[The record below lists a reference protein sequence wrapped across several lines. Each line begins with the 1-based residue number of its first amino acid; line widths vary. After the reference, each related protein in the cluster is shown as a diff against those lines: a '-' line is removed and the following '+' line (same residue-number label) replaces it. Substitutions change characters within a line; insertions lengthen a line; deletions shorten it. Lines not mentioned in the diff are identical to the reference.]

1 MKKSI
6 LLSLVVATVLFT
18 ACGEKTDKSQ
28 EEAQAKAE
36 RTVELAKM
44 EADKVASE
52 AKEKIEVAQ
61 AKASEMAENAKI
73 EAEKAAA
80 VVAEKSASATEA
92 VTETVSNA
100 AESVKETTNEVVEA
114 VTGDAAGEAA
124 YAKCASCHGKDGKTQ
139 ALGKSAVIAGQA
151 AAVLEASL
159 AEYKAGTRNVV
170 GMGMLMKSQ
179 VATMSDEE
187 IKVVAEYISKM

>member
-6 LLSLVVATVLFT
+6 LLSLVAATVLFT
-18 ACGEKTDKSQ
+18 ACGEKTDKTQ

-52 AKEKIEVAQ
+52 AKEKVEVAQ
-61 AKASEMAENAKI
+61 AKAAEMAENTKV

-80 VVAEKSASATEA
+80 VAAEKSVEATEA
-92 VTETVSNA
+92 VTEATADAV
-100 AESVKETTNEVVEA
+100 ESVKEASSEAVEA
-114 VTGDAAGEAA
+114 VTGEAA
-124 YAKCASCHGKDGKTQ
+124 YAKCAACHGKDGKTQ

-151 AAVLEASL
+151 AAVLETSL

-187 IKVVAEYISKM
+187 IKAVAEYISKM